1 MSAKDE
7 QTNINALAELL
18 SSRGL
23 DATDFIDVVDILA
36 KVKKKELDAIT
47 KKEEQKEKTN
57 KIFVDKE
64 FVYET
69 RDDVFIYRD
78 GRTKSGNYYIR
89 IYDNETKKVFSKSL
103 RTRHR
108 THALVSAEK
117 LYREKKDK
125 LLTGVKMVS
134 ITPVEMVKL
143 YLDRRKG
150 EITNIPKTGLVDA
163 SYKRIEGQLRYW
175 IQYIKFLKLENTHIE
190 KIPSD
195 IGRDFATWILNQP
208 KEYYKDRPRSRE
220 TINHIVASTKKMYR
234 DIGIE
239 EKYITFNEF
248 PKFKYLKVSPD
259 NAPKRD
265 VLTSDEYEE
274 LTKWMNYSYAREKD
288 ITELE
293 VIKRR
298 VFALYFS
305 IHYNIGARTKEMLGI
320 KWKDISINPNDTP
333 EQRKTNRVV
342 RIHAENSKT
351 GKGRYIVA
359 PIAEKLDRIKKHYKK
374 LGYEPKPNDYVFIN
388 LTKTKRDKN
397 IPYQTPAMEKR
408 LKSVLLLSGMKER
421 LDADGRHITLY
432 SARHFYC
439 TMRLMNKVDMHTLA
453 LNMGTSITYIEK
465 TYSHLTTLMMSDEI
479 TRGQGWKPDTMHIK
493 TDE

>member
-1 MSAKDE
+1 
-7 QTNINALAELL
+7 
-18 SSRGL
+18 
-23 DATDFIDVVDILA
+23 
-36 KVKKKELDAIT
+36 
-47 KKEEQKEKTN
+47 
-57 KIFVDKE
+57 
-64 FVYET
+64 
-69 RDDVFIYRD
+69 
-78 GRTKSGNYYIR
+78 
-89 IYDNETKKVFSKSL
+89 
-103 RTRHR
+103 
-108 THALVSAEK
+108 
-117 LYREKKDK
+117 
-125 LLTGVKMVS
+125 
-134 ITPVEMVKL
+134 
-143 YLDRRKG
+143 
-150 EITNIPKTGLVDA
+150 
-163 SYKRIEGQLRYW
+163 
-175 IQYIKFLKLENTHIE
+175 
-190 KIPSD
+190 
-195 IGRDFATWILNQP
+195 
-208 KEYYKDRPRSRE
+208 
-220 TINHIVASTKKMYR
+220 
-234 DIGIE
+234 
-239 EKYITFNEF
+239 
-248 PKFKYLKVSPD
+248 
-259 NAPKRD
+259 
-265 VLTSDEYEE
+265 
-274 LTKWMNYSYAREKD
+274 
-288 ITELE
+288 
-293 VIKRR
+293 
-298 VFALYFS
+298 
-305 IHYNIGARTKEMLGI
+305 MLGI